1 MIGFNMEPFANSPAN
16 LKHVTLYSDNLV
28 EKMGHCQ

>member
-1 MIGFNMEPFANSPAN
+1 MIGFNLEQFAYSPAN
-16 LKHVTLYSDNLV
+16 LKHVTLNVDNLV